1 MRKVV
6 KEEEL
11 MRNKKT
17 RIIKKNRLDEIDKI
31 KIIGPLIGL
40 LFLAFII
47 CPFRAYIGVAVIT
60 VTSLYCMIL
69 YFVTVYK
76 ILKTRLLPLNEN
88 ELKYLKIHDIY
99 SYCDFLNKFYH
110 TRSILKY
117 FYNYFDIVVPSEFN
131 KEEKYIDRKEI
142 KYNFDKYLFEVVEN
156 RNSCIM

>member
-6 KEEEL
+6 KEVSL
-11 MRNKKT
+11 MRYKKT
-17 RIIKKNRLDEIDKI
+17 RIIKKNRLYEMDKI

-40 LFLAFII
+40 LFLAII
-47 CPFRAYIGVAVIT
+47 FCPFRAYICVAIIT

-88 ELKYLKIHDIY
+88 ELKYLKINDID

-117 FYNYFDIVVPSEFN
+117 FYNNFDIQVPSEFN
-131 KEEKYIDRKEI
+131 KKEINYFDKKVI
-142 KYNFDKYLFEVVEN
+142 KYNLDTYLFEVVFLKDN
-156 RNSCIM
+156 